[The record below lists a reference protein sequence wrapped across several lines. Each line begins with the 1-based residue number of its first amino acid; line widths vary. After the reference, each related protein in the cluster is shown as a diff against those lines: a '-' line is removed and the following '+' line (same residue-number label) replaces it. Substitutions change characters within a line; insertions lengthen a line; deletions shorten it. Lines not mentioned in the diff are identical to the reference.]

1 MERSRN
7 LEYSRNEGSD
17 VPLQGLEHEKPDRM
31 MHLRP
36 MKKKITNR
44 KRERIKK
51 GSLITS
57 AVNYLQVHVTHG
69 LMSDERKGFSI
80 YINECLMFM
89 SYFYS
94 ITQPTVIE
102 VGRWVFSSVDKHK
115 CTNWNQISVL
125 FKSFWHITSPL
136 ESLKHNTYT
145 VNYWTQFR
153 ELTVLLPE
161 VSYLKFPESYKLIAN
176 PWNCDL
182 FWDLA

>member
-1 MERSRN
+1 M
-7 LEYSRNEGSD
+7 
-17 VPLQGLEHEKPDRM
+17 PLQGLEHEKPDRM
-31 MHLRP
+31 MHLQP

-57 AVNYLQVHVTHG
+57 AVNYLQHVHVTHG

-102 VGRWVFSSVDKHK
+102 VGR
-115 CTNWNQISVL
+115 
-125 FKSFWHITSPL
+125 
-136 ESLKHNTYT
+136 
-145 VNYWTQFR
+145 
-153 ELTVLLPE
+153 
-161 VSYLKFPESYKLIAN
+161 
-176 PWNCDL
+176 
-182 FWDLA
+182 